1 MQKGEALPR
10 INSLVDVANAL
21 SVQLQVPVGLYDLE
35 KVKGEELVI
44 RLGNEGESYEGIGK
58 ERVNVAGR
66 ICVADADGPIGN
78 PSADSART
86 MITTDT
92 ERAAWI
98 YFLPVRED
106 DVDRTAELIAVF
118 GRGLMRMAGD

>member
-1 MQKGEALPR
+1 
-10 INSLVDVANAL
+10 VANVM

-35 KVKGEELVI
+35 KIQGDELVV
-44 RLGNEGESYEGIGK
+44 RLGRDGESYTGIRK

-66 ICVADADGPIGN
+66 ICIADAEGPCGN

-86 MITTDT
+86 MITTST

-98 YFLPVRED
+98 YFLPVTEE

-118 GRGLMRMAGD
+118 GRGLVRMATVAA